1 MRDEQER
8 RIERVEEAERKEAA
22 SKESQLAAHS
32 REQEAVR
39 NTFVWVTRYTRTYNE
54 HWLDEGR
61 PSPYEPFPPHLYFK
75 DIFDIFDLERVT
87 WIEKSRDLM
96 VSWACVAYLTLN
108 AMKVPRRG
116 VLFQTQTHEKARQLV
131 NLQWRLIRSSDLEI
145 RISRLE
151 QARAQSRDSCSSL
164 PATVQSPKQSAADR
178 HDGFDDESV
187 PGNDG
192 FDSSN

>member
-32 REQEAVR
+32 RVQEAVR

-75 DIFDIFDLERVT
+75 DVFDIFDLERVT
-87 WIEKSRDLM
+87 WIEKSRELM
-96 VSWACVAYLTLN
+96 VSW
-108 AMKVPRRG
+108 
-116 VLFQTQTHEKARQLV
+116 
-131 NLQWRLIRSSDLEI
+131 
-145 RISRLE
+145 
-151 QARAQSRDSCSSL
+151 
-164 PATVQSPKQSAADR
+164 SA
-178 HDGFDDESV
+178 
-187 PGNDG
+187 
-192 FDSSN
+192 